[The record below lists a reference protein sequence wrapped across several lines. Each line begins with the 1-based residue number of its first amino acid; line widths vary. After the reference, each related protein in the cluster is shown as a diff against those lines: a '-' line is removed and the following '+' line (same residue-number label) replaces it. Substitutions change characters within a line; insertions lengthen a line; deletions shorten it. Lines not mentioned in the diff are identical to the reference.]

1 MVINLVT
8 KLMKAVPELQSTR
21 NQTDSYPN
29 RLVIKLSSKKMTSII
44 ILCLPSKSEKN
55 L

>member
-21 NQTDSYPN
+21 NQTDSYQN
-29 RLVIKLSSKKMTSII
+29 RFVFKLSSKK
-44 ILCLPSKSEKN
+44 LLQ